1 MEINPRPDK
10 REANVKQ
17 ITEPERKTPVIAE
30 TEVLVVGS
38 GPGGL
43 SAAIASAREGVDTI
57 LVERY
62 GYFGGNI
69 TGAMVESIGWYR
81 HEGTVEAGGIGL
93 EFEEFTK
100 ELGGTNDDPE
110 SIAQLL
116 DADMF
121 KIAADEMVEN
131 EGVTPLLHALVVDGI
146 VENGKI
152 KGVITES
159 KSGRGA
165 ILAER
170 VIDATGDADVAARVG
185 APFNKADKE
194 DLMSATVGFGMSG
207 VDVQKF
213 KDYVNDT
220 GPTVGDWAR
229 ETSGKEDELFSPYF
243 KNAFER
249 ARSEGVIPQDVPL
262 DGYWDSI
269 TKFGEATG
277 LNLTRVKGI
286 DPTDV
291 WDLTKAEI
299 EGRKQVMWA
308 VKALRE
314 FVPGFDGAELRT
326 IGSAVG
332 TRESRKIIGQYNL
345 TEDDVMNQAEF
356 DDSIGIFPEFL
367 DAYGMVILPT
377 DGRYFQV
384 PYRITIPQ
392 GVDNLLVAGRSVAGD
407 QVSHSATRQMMCCTV
422 TGQGAGVAA
431 ARSVKDKTTTS
442 EVNIDKVQED
452 LRDQGVRID

>member
-1 MEINPRPDK
+1 M
-10 REANVKQ
+10 KQ
-17 ITEPERKTPVIAE
+17 ITEPEHKIPVIAE

-43 SAAIASAREGVDTI
+43 SAAIASAREGVETT

-93 EFEEFTK
+93 EFENFTQ

-110 SIAQLL
+110 SIGQLL

-121 KIAADEMVEN
+121 KIAADKMVEN
-131 EGVTPLLHALVVDGI
+131 EGITPLLHTFVVDGI
-146 VENGKI
+146 VENGRI
-152 KGVITES
+152 NGVITES

-165 ILAER
+165 IFAER
-170 VIDATGDADVAARVG
+170 VIDATGDADIAARVG
-185 APFNKADKE
+185 APFNKANKE

-207 VDVQKF
+207 VDVDKF
-213 KDYVNDT
+213 KEYVNDMQ
-220 GPTVGDWAR
+220 PTVGDWTA
-229 ETSGKEDELFSPYF
+229 ETSGKEEDLFSPYF

-249 ARSEGVIPQDVPL
+249 ARREGVIPENVPL
-262 DGYWDSI
+262 DGYWDSL
-269 TKFGEATG
+269 TEFGEATG
-277 LNLTRVKGI
+277 LNVTRVKDV

-299 EGRKQVMWA
+299 KGRKQVIWA
-308 VKALRE
+308 VKALQE
-314 FVPGFDGAELRT
+314 FVPGFSDAELRT

-332 TRESRKIIGQYNL
+332 TRESRKIIGAYNL
-345 TEDDVMNQAEF
+345 TEADVMNQARF

-367 DAYGMVILPT
+367 DAYGLVILPT

-384 PYRITIPQ
+384 PYRIMVPKDI
-392 GVDNLLVAGRSVAGD
+392 DNLLVAGRSVAGD

-431 ARSVKDKTTTS
+431 ARSVKDKTTTE
-442 EVNIDKVQED
+442 EVNIDKVQAD
-452 LRDQGVRID
+452 LREQGVRID